1 MLPEHQRNYAKDDS
15 NKHEHIIQMAPHV
28 ATIILLDDLINL
40 LARHNQS
47 NNDASYGLILVL
59 IEPAIG
65 DAEG

>member
-1 MLPEHQRNYAKDDS
+1 
-15 NKHEHIIQMAPHV
+15 MAPYV